1 MNSAQSA
8 AWTAA
13 AGASPDALNMFIT
26 IVLAAVALLWAAHI
40 VLKLGREALDDPN
53 PQALFRYALYKLRA
67 LVLVMLLIY
76 LVS

>member
-13 AGASPDALNMFIT
+13 AGASPGALSTLISLVGAT
-26 IVLAAVALLWAAHI
+26 VGLLWVASI
-40 VLKLGREALDDPN
+40 VLKLGREALDDPT
-53 PQALFRYALYKLRA
+53 PQAFFRFTFYKLRA

>member
-13 AGASPDALNMFIT
+13 AGASPGALSTLISL
-26 IVLAAVALLWAAHI
+26 VVATVGLLWVASI

-53 PQALFRYALYKLRA
+53 PQAFFRFTFYKLRA